1 MTPYSTDMK
10 KLPKGEGKS
19 QNQVRMDDALKA
31 RIYKYKEKLEK
42 ATSGLEVSFSSAT
55 RALIEK
61 GLEAVK
67 L

>member
-1 MTPYSTDMK
+1 MK
-10 KLPKGEGKS
+10 KKIDSSKS
-19 QNQVRMDDALKA
+19 QNQIRMDDEMKA
-31 RIYKYKEKLEK
+31 RILKYQKRL